1 MRNIVDGLGP
11 ANGISQIRIA
21 SSGPDAFATQADSWL
36 QFSIPTG
43 RGPGTIKAQWMAFL
57 VAGSFRDESAQSTA
71 LPAVGGAILRGY
83 GAQLIGGS
91 DHPPITV
98 TAPIDQII
106 ASRLTAIGLT
116 STSITDAKPELGVA
130 PIVITQTSDPAS
142 FVAAHPEPWG
152 EVFGDLN
159 TYEGT
164 YLEVDDTT
172 GSPVIVGAYA
182 SRAAHGV
189 EWVRPGLRS
198 FTMGGLHTTGPD
210 SHRSNGATSSAKM
223 RIGSFRTAR
232 PPGSTRPARPRARP
246 GSAERPR
253 AVGILGGRQL
263 RAWFP
268 VPWMPQGRWPATTLV
283 PSCT

>member
-1 MRNIVDGLGP
+1 MHRSFSRTPLVLLLVAVACGHGGAGTQSSGPTTTTSTLPDTSITGGTPAQQTAVRNIVDGLGP

-210 SHRSNGATSSAKM
+210 SS
-223 RIGSFRTAR
+223 
-232 PPGSTRPARPRARP
+232 
-246 GSAERPR
+246 
-253 AVGILGGRQL
+253 
-263 RAWFP
+263 
-268 VPWMPQGRWPATTLV
+268 PQ
-283 PSCT
+283 